1 MEQKVILAALEE
13 VKLHGLRFTMADVTR
28 RLRMSK
34 SSLYKLVPSKDRL
47 IEEMQSYI
55 MDTFNAEAV
64 QIQDASAPLVTKV
77 QRFVRAYLD
86 MMQPLTTSGYF
97 EDLQLLYP
105 DEYTRWQDFY
115 KEKVQDVI
123 GLLQKG
129 VETGLFR
136 PVSLPVVQHCLYV
149 SAMALADPAFLARYD
164 LTYQQAV
171 ETLEDVLFQ
180 GLISSNVKY

>member
-47 IEEMQSYI
+47 IETMQSYI
-55 MDTFNAEAV
+55 MDTFNAQAT
-64 QIQDASAPLVTKV
+64 QIQDASVPLVTKV
-77 QRFVRAYLD
+77 QQFVRAYLN

-105 DEYTRWQDFY
+105 DEYGRWQDFY

-123 GLLQKG
+123 GILQEG

-136 PVSLPVVQHCLYV
+136 PVCLPVVQHCLYV
-149 SAMALADPAFLARYD
+149 SAMALADPAFLAHYD

-171 ETLEDVLFQ
+171 ETLEDVLFH
-180 GLISSNVKY
+180 GLVAVKEG

>member
-55 MDTFNAEAV
+55 MDTFNAEAA

-115 KEKVQDVI
+115 KAKVQDVI

-136 PVSLPVVQHCLYV
+136 PVSLPVVQH
-149 SAMALADPAFLARYD
+149 
-164 LTYQQAV
+164 
-171 ETLEDVLFQ
+171 
-180 GLISSNVKY
+180 

>member
-55 MDTFNAEAV
+55 MDTFNAEAA

-115 KEKVQDVI
+115 KAKV
-123 GLLQKG
+123 
-129 VETGLFR
+129 
-136 PVSLPVVQHCLYV
+136 
-149 SAMALADPAFLARYD
+149 
-164 LTYQQAV
+164 
-171 ETLEDVLFQ
+171 
-180 GLISSNVKY
+180 

>member
-13 VKLHGLRFTMADVTR
+13 VKVHGLRFTMADVTR

-47 IEEMQSYI
+47 IEAMQSYI
-55 MDTFNAEAV
+55 MDTFDAEGGR
-64 QIQDASAPLVTKV
+64 IRASSLPLADKV
-77 QRFVRAYLD
+77 QQFIRAYLK

-105 DEYTRWQDFY
+105 DESARWQIFY
-115 KEKVQDVI
+115 KEKVEDVI

-129 VETGLFR
+129 VENGLFR
-136 PVSLPVVQHCLYV
+136 PVCLPVVQHCLYV
-149 SAMALADPAFLARYD
+149 SAMALADPVFLQRYD

-171 ETLEDVLFQ
+171 ETLEDVLFH
-180 GLISSNVKY
+180 GIVTAKKA